1 MTRFSRTPL
10 KTTRARQ
17 LRVEATNV
25 ERKLWARLRSAQ
37 MEGFSFRRQHPI
49 GPFIIDFYC
58 APLKLAIELDGGQHA
73 DRRGYD
79 AARTRFLE
87 SKGIHVIRFWNTD
100 VIENIEG
107 VLAAAHRE
115 VIHRTLKS

>member
-1 MTRFSRTPL
+1 MTRFNRTPL

-17 LRVEATNV
+17 LRIEATGV

-37 MEGFSFRRQHPI
+37 MEGFSFRRQHPV
-49 GPFIIDFYC
+49 GPFIVDFYC

-87 SKGIHVIRFWNTD
+87 TKGIHVIRFLNAD
-100 VIENIEG
+100 VIGNVDG
-107 VLAAAHRE
+107 VLAAVHRE
-115 VIHRTLKS
+115 VIHRSLKS